1 MMMAR
6 FIPVSSCQ
14 FRFSCRELPPSSSAL
29 NPRRSEVS
37 RRKFP
42 IKCSSSEPEDGVDS
56 VSINSSTYSW
66 FTGLG
71 GIGMLDT
78 AYLTYLKLTGSDAF
92 CPVGGGT
99 CGDVLNS
106 DYALVFGVP
115 LPVIGFVMYGLVT
128 ALSAQL
134 AEGNLPFGVSKTNG
148 RFALFAATTTM
159 ASASAYFLYILSTKL
174 SGSSCLYC
182 LVSAFL
188 SFTLF
193 FLALKDVKMQEIQ
206 QVVGLQICLALIV
219 VASLTASYSTAQPIP
234 SSCPRMNESN
244 QVKRDSKTLAHH
256 RKLEFWRSAT
266 TTNLLDAVG
275 SFHLKDLHTS
285 RGGDITDDQL
295 PIHTKPKDMEQ
306 VTRQPVLEDLSESNI
321 DCSTTP
327 MMMARFIPVSS
338 CQFRFSFRELPPSSS
353 ALNPRRFE
361 VSRRRFPIKCSS
373 SESDDGVDL
382 VSINSSTYSWFTGLG
397 GIGMLDTAYLTYLKL
412 TGSDAFCPVGGGTCG
427 DVLNSDYALVFG
439 VPLPVIGFVMYG
451 LVTALSAQLAEGNLP
466 FGVSKTNGRFALFAA
481 TTTMA
486 SASAY
491 FLYILST
498 KLSGSSCLY
507 CLVSAF
513 LSFTLFFLALKDVK
527 MQEIQQV
534 VGLQI
539 CLALIVVASL
549 TASYSTAQPIPSREA
564 AKLLNYVECFPEG
577 YKKGTKIFKACSDVG
592 IEGFPTWMINGQV
605 LSGEVEL
612 AELAEMSGFSL
623 DQAKPLQ

>member
-14 FRFSCRELPPSSSAL
+14 FRFGFRELPPSSSAL
-29 NPRRSEVS
+29 NPRRFEVS
-37 RRKFP
+37 RRRFP
-42 IKCSSSEPEDGVDS
+42 IKCSSSESDDGVDS
-56 VSINSSTYSW
+56 VSINSSMYSW

-159 ASASAYFLYILSTKL
+159 ASASAYFLYILNTKL

-193 FLALKDVKMQEIQ
+193 FLAVKDVKLQEIQ

-219 VASLTASYSTAQPIP
+219 VASLTASYSTARPIP
-234 SSCPRMNESN
+234 SSS
-244 QVKRDSKTLAHH
+244 
-256 RKLEFWRSAT
+256 
-266 TTNLLDAVG
+266 
-275 SFHLKDLHTS
+275 
-285 RGGDITDDQL
+285 GDI
-295 PIHTKPKDMEQ
+295 
-306 VTRQPVLEDLSESNI
+306 
-321 DCSTTP
+321 
-327 MMMARFIPVSS
+327 
-338 CQFRFSFRELPPSSS
+338 ELPYYSTEITTLSSPYAI
-353 ALNPRRFE
+353 ALA
-361 VSRRRFPIKCSS
+361 KH
-373 SESDDGVDL
+373 
-382 VSINSSTYSWFTGLG
+382 
-397 GIGMLDTAYLTYLKL
+397 
-412 TGSDAFCPVGGGTCG
+412 
-427 DVLNSDYALVFG
+427 LNS
-439 VPLPVIGFVMYG
+439 IGAKMYG
-451 LVTALSAQLAEGNLP
+451 AFWCSHCLEQKEM
-466 FGVSKTNGRFALFAA
+466 FG
-481 TTTMA
+481 
-486 SASAY
+486 
-491 FLYILST
+491 
-498 KLSGSSCLY
+498 
-507 CLVSAF
+507 
-513 LSFTLFFLALKDVK
+513 
-527 MQEIQQV
+527 
-534 VGLQI
+534 
-539 CLALIVVASL
+539 
-549 TASYSTAQPIPSREA
+549 REA

-623 DQAKPLQ
+623 DQATEAKPLQ